1 MQEVQ
6 QVSEAELDIMK
17 IIWGKVGSALY
28 ADIMEQL
35 QLQGRT
41 WKKNTVITL
50 LSRLVDK
57 KMLKTNKL
65 GRKNEYRALV
75 TEENYQMNQIK
86 MFVDKVYEG
95 DVTSLV
101 STLIQ
106 NNMISANEYEELKR
120 FWEGEKH
127 E

>member
-17 IIWGKVGSALY
+17 IIWGKGGTALY